1 MYTTGSDELDRKTT
15 AQLRGRPI
23 KQVRG
28 PTMKYQA
35 GYGGVRVSPHFYN
48 TEEEIDLFVAYLKKL
63 MS

>member
-15 AQLRGRPI
+15 TQLRGRPI

-35 GYGGVRVSPHFYN
+35 GYGGVRVSPHFSN
-48 TEEEIDLFVAYLKKL
+48 TEEEFDLFVAYLKKL
-63 MS
+63 VS